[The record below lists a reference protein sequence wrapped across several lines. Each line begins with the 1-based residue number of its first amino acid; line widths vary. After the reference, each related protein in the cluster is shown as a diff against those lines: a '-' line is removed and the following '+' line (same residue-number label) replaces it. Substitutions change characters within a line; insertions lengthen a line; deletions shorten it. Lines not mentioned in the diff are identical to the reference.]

1 VKITIQLAI
10 IEDFKKLP
18 PRAMARTDFKD
29 YLAIRRDVW
38 DAPVSFDVE
47 ALISLLLENDLL
59 RIAEISSELYGRKS
73 RYLWAPFL
81 LCNWHVPSPR
91 NPIFRMER
99 PFTFMVSPH

>member
-1 VKITIQLAI
+1 
-10 IEDFKKLP
+10 
-18 PRAMARTDFKD
+18 MARTDFKD
-29 YLAIRRDVW
+29 YLAVRRDVW

-59 RIAEISSELYGRKS
+59 RVAEISSELYGRKT
-73 RYLWAPFL
+73 RYLL
-81 LCNWHVPSPR
+81 GTVSPLQVACSFYK